1 MVNSKQSCHIDT
13 AKLKACSQGCGARV
27 WGIAACLHRR
37 EGKTRE
43 SREMT
48 EVAVRAGLFDGKP
61 RAGAVIGGQ
70 GLMGSTHNECCEKKS
85 CHDWKCV
92 LTRNLA

>member
-1 MVNSKQSCHIDT
+1 
-13 AKLKACSQGCGARV
+13 
-27 WGIAACLHRR
+27 
-37 EGKTRE
+37 
-43 SREMT
+43 MT